1 MIRVMN
7 IFLVG
12 YRCTGKTTVG
22 KALAAKLGLNFV
34 DADQM
39 ISAET
44 GLDIAAIVDKMGW
57 EAFRKKEREVISRLS
72 QRNGQVIATG
82 GGVVTAP
89 ENVTVMRSSGTVIWL
104 KASPETIRRRMQ
116 ADHGTATSRPSL
128 TGQGSLLEIDEVLIE
143 RNPLYARAAQHF
155 LDTDNVSIK
164 QVVEKIMALTANNF
178 ETR

>member
-34 DADQM
+34 DTDQM

-57 EAFRKKEREVISRLS
+57 EAFRIKEREVISRLS

-89 ENVTVMRSSGTVIWL
+89 ENITVMRSSGTVIWL
-104 KASPETIRRRMQ
+104 KATSGTIRQRML
-116 ADHGTATSRPSL
+116 ADFATRNNRPPL
-128 TGQGSLLEIDEVLIE
+128 TGQGSVEEIEEVLVA
-143 RNPLYARAAQHF
+143 RHRLYAQAAHHF
-155 LDTDNVSIK
+155 LDTDELSIAQIVAK
-164 QVVEKIMALTANNF
+164 MFELTGNNF
-178 ETR
+178 ET